1 MALIHLNFDSKYLSG
16 STDVNILLPD
26 CARSQEH
33 AAFYGSVK
41 KYPVLWLLHG
51 TFGDYSDWLRKTNVE
66 LYAGEKNLI
75 VVMPSAPGFR
85 LSDRRADAARLRLA
99 AGERP
104 A

>member
-26 CARSQEH
+26 CARSQEP
-33 AAFYGSVK
+33 AAFYGSGK

-66 LYAGEKNLI
+66 PACQRSPHHG
-75 VVMPSAPGFR
+75 PSPA
-85 LSDRRADAARLRLA
+85 SARDQSF
-99 AGERP
+99 
-104 A
+104 